1 MILTFNCFMVEYI
14 YFFYIFS
21 IDIYSFSCLIDRYIL
36 YKSYYIV
43 VFFWLIV
50 VGNVYNTR
58 FSKRWFDIKDK
69 YSLNYAT
76 LFGNP
81 LKFATDVWEPT
92 KHLPIIDNVMANQ
105 HVHLTKFQT
114 EKKGGFFDQ
123 QPKGPGSDELIPL
136 KNGMDTEKY
145 GGYNKPAA
153 TFYVLVKYQKGKKS
167 ELSILPIDL
176 LVARK

>member
-1 MILTFNCFMVEYI
+1 M
-14 YFFYIFS
+14 
-21 IDIYSFSCLIDRYIL
+21 
-36 YKSYYIV
+36 
-43 VFFWLIV
+43 
-50 VGNVYNTR
+50 YNTR

-69 YSLNYAT
+69 YSLNYST

-81 LKFATDVWEPT
+81 LKFATDVWDPT

-123 QPKGPGSDELIPL
+123 QPKKAGSDELIPL
-136 KNGMDTEKY
+136 KKGMDTEKY

-167 ELSILPIDL
+167 ELSILP
-176 LVARK
+176 